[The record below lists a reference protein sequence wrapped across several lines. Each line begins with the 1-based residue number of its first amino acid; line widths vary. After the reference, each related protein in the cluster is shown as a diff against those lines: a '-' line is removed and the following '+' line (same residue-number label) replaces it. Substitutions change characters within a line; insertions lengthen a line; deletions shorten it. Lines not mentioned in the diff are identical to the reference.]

1 MPQLH
6 FYDDAR
12 ARAFEPFALTRPA
25 CEMRAGALLL
35 RERWEKAI
43 KLETAGFISS
53 AHLADFDEPGAP
65 HAVAHNAE
73 IPAGAI
79 VINSRCVAPLDLSL
93 EHFDLL
99 MCDGVAGAVRLARAV
114 PAALFAEGSLD
125 LGTIQTSLGGRRLK
139 SRWINEV
146 WDFNATL
153 SQQLQE
159 DIPPLAA
166 ALGIKSSRHDA
177 VVGDKGLFIEDGA
190 EVGPHSV
197 LDCSAGPIMIRRA
210 AVVSPFTHLVGP
222 IYVGAESVILGDRV
236 AASSIGETSK
246 IRGELS
252 NTIVIGHSNKAH
264 AGFVGHSYLGR
275 WVNLGALTTTSNLK
289 NTYGTVEMWT
299 PAGARSTG
307 QQLLGT
313 MFGDHVK
320 TGIGTMLNTGTVL
333 GTGANIFGSV
343 MPPKAVA
350 PFAWGDKAPYDTFD
364 LDKFL
369 TVAERVMERRH
380 VKLSDRA
387 RRLLAEAHRRRWS
400 A

>member
-1 MPQLH
+1 MPELY

-12 ARAFEPFALTRPA
+12 ARAFEPFALTRPV

-43 KLETAGFISS
+43 RLETAGFISS

-65 HAVAHNAE
+65 HAIAHDAD

-79 VINSRCVAPLDLSL
+79 VINSRCVAPLDLAL

-99 MCDGVAGAVRLARAV
+99 MCDGVACAVRLARSV
-114 PAALFAEGSLD
+114 PAAQFADGSLD

-159 DIPPLAA
+159 DISPLAA
-166 ALGIKSSRHDA
+166 ALGIESSRHDA

-190 EVGPHSV
+190 EVGPQSV

-236 AASSIGETSK
+236 AASSIGESSK
-246 IRGELS
+246 IRGEFS
-252 NTIVIGHSNKAH
+252 NTIVIGHSNKGH

-307 QQLLGT
+307 QQFLGT

-333 GTGANIFGSV
+333 GTGANVFGSV

-350 PFAWGDKAPYDTFD
+350 PFAWGDKEPYDTFD

-380 VKLSDRA
+380 VKLSERA